1 MAIMSMAKMDQKPK
15 KKLLTPK
22 RVNQI
27 ADSLDYEALMKNAAG
42 VKLVVDEPNSEK
54 AYKVAK
60 ALYADADAN
69 TANAARYRK
78 LAQMAKNKK

>member
-1 MAIMSMAKMDQKPK
+1 MGIMQAPGDPKK

-42 VKLVVDEPNSEK
+42 VRAVTNEPDSEK

-78 LAQMAKNKK
+78 LAQAKSKK